1 MRLRI
6 AVIALLPLLW
16 AGHALAQYQ
25 STEYD
30 IERWNDDYSY
40 LRYPGSHT
48 DFFDPIKYVPLNAS
62 GDTYLSFGGQAR
74 YRYDY
79 FNNSEFGAGPQDE
92 TGFDLFRF
100 LAHADAHFGRS
111 FRVFLQFDSSLVYD
125 RVGGPRPGDVD
136 DFDVQLGFADVNFPF
151 SETNNLLVRF
161 GRQELIYGAQRFISP
176 NDWGNVRRSFEGLRL
191 SLTMPNDTLDAFL
204 VRPVII
210 EKSHFNSGDDHTAFA
225 GIYNV
230 TAFPDLLPKASP
242 KLDAYLLLLDQSP
255 SKTTGYPV
263 DSDTFTLGVRPHANV
278 GDWDFDLEANWQF
291 GHYASSSICAY
302 SVAAE
307 AGYTFSKVKF
317 TPRLSLGL
325 DLASG
330 SANPAHR
337 FNQLFPPLYLYLGHL
352 YLFGRSNLIDFHQG
366 LSVNFTPDVTLWL
379 TQHIFWRQNSNDAVY
394 SLTGSVVRASDGS
407 HAHFVGNEFDISA
420 AWQVDRHLAAY
431 MGWAHFFTGQFIND
445 TGAHSDPDFFYVML
459 TYTF

>member
-1 MRLRI
+1 MWVRI
-6 AVIALLPLLW
+6 ALALLSLLPC
-16 AGHALAQYQ
+16 ATHAFAQYY
-25 STEYD
+25 SSGYD
-30 IERWNDDYSY
+30 IERWNEDYSY

-48 DFFDPIKYVPLNAS
+48 DFFDPIKYIPLNAR

-92 TGFDLFRF
+92 NGFHLFRF
-100 LAHADAHFGRS
+100 LAHADAHFGPN
-111 FRVFLQFDSSLVYD
+111 FRVFVQFGSSLEYD

-136 DFDVQLGFADVNFPF
+136 DFYVQQGFADLNFPF
-151 SETNNLLVRF
+151 SDTNNLLVRF
-161 GRQELIYGAQRFISP
+161 GRQELIYGAQRLISP

-191 SLTMPNDTLDAFL
+191 SLTMPNDTLDGFL

-230 TAFPDLLPKASP
+230 TAFPDLLPQASP
-242 KLDAYLLLLDQSP
+242 RFDSYLLLLDRSP
-255 SKTTGYPV
+255 SQTTGYPV
-263 DSDTFTLGVRPHANV
+263 DSDTFTLGVRPHANL
-278 GDWDFDLEANWQF
+278 GDWDFDLEADWQF

-302 SVAAE
+302 SIATE

-317 TPRLSLGL
+317 TPRVSLGF

-337 FNQLFPPLYLYLGHL
+337 FNQLFPPLYMYLGHL
-352 YLFGRSNLIDFHQG
+352 YLFGRENIIDLHSGLTLNL
-366 LSVNFTPDVTLWL
+366 TPDVTLWL
-379 TQHIFWRQNSNDAVY
+379 AEHIFWRQNSNDAVY
-394 SLTGSVVRASDGS
+394 SLTSTVVRASDGS
-407 HAHFVGNEFDISA
+407 RALYIGNEFDISA

-431 MGWAHFFTGQFIND
+431 MGWAHLFTGQFIND
-445 TGAHSDPDFFYVML
+445 TGPHSDPDFFYVML